1 MQFQHLSENV
11 MPRLPSSAGP
21 DVTRGLSLSNTN
33 LVSSIP
39 AAGLDRGLS
48 RPSLVSNAPGGGV
61 GPRPATIGAPLSAA
75 KSVNDLDQLIQ
86 FGGGGGGLGGNS
98 SVSSGGQLVPPP
110 LASAAPAMHYY
121 QQHQQ
126 NHSRFGHY

>member
-1 MQFQHLSENV
+1 
-11 MPRLPSSAGP
+11 MPRLPSSAGL

-86 FGGGGGGLGGNS
+86 FGGGGLGGNS
-98 SVSSGGQLVPPP
+98 SVSSGGLGGGQLVPPP

-126 NHSRFGHY
+126 NHSRFDH